1 MTDWLAAVARRLGG
15 TGGIDAE
22 VVGRTPL
29 TGGYAAEGVERVDL
43 RVGDRPV
50 SVVVKPADPVEV
62 AAMRAVAV
70 VEGVVA
76 PRMLHPDPLVLT
88 WVDGEPAAEGDPV
101 PAEVRQTLARVHRH
115 WFGKRARG
123 IPVVDAAWWAALC
136 ERTLVALRGGAR
148 RTGEAEYERAAG
160 LVAEWAADPRIRA
173 ALTLLPRTL
182 CHGDPHRGNMLG
194 TALIDWGNARMA
206 PAGLDLAVLEAQ
218 GRSDDARGRSDEAAY
233 RAEAPTLPGPLAA
246 VEREWAR
253 AHVHVQYLGFAADH
267 LGAARVAEMVD
278 TAAESLSRLGPALT
292 VCTHGPVVQT

>member
-1 MTDWLAAVARRLGG
+1 MTDWLTAVARRLGG
-15 TGGIDAE
+15 TPE
-22 VVGRTPL
+22 VVGRSPL
-29 TGGYAAEGVERVDL
+29 AGGYVAEGVERVDL
-43 RVGDRPV
+43 RVGDRPL

-101 PAEVRQTLARVHRH
+101 PAEVWRTLARVHRH
-115 WFGKRARG
+115 WFRKRARG

-136 ERTLVALRGGAR
+136 ERTLVAVRGAAR

-160 LVAEWAADPRIRA
+160 LVAEWATDPRIRA

-182 CHGDPHRGNMLG
+182 CHGDPHRGNLLG

-218 GRSDDARGRSDEAAY
+218 GTSDDAAY
-233 RAEAPTLPGPLAA
+233 HAEAPALSGPLAA

-267 LGAARVAEMVD
+267 LGAARVVEMIE

-292 VCTHGPVVQT
+292 ECTNGPVVQP

>member
-1 MTDWLAAVARRLGG
+1 MTDWLPAVARRLGG
-15 TGGIDAE
+15 PVE
-22 VVGRTPL
+22 VTGRTPL
-29 TGGYAAEGVERVDL
+29 SGGYAAAQVERIDL
-43 RVGDRPV
+43 RVGDRTMP
-50 SVVVKPADPVEV
+50 VVVKPAAAVEV

-70 VEGVVA
+70 VEGVGA

-88 WVDGEPAAEGDPV
+88 WVDGDPAAEGGPV
-101 PAEVRQTLARVHRH
+101 PADVWRTLARVHRH
-115 WFGKRARG
+115 WLRKRARG

-136 ERTLVALRGGAR
+136 ERTLVALRGAAR

-160 LVAEWAADPRIRA
+160 PVAEWAADPRIRA
-173 ALTLLPRTL
+173 ALALLPRTL

-194 TALIDWGNARMA
+194 TASTQWALIDWGNARMA

-218 GRSDDARGRSDEAAY
+218 GRSDDAAY
-233 RAEAPTLPGPLAA
+233 RAEAPALPGQLAA

-267 LGAARVAEMVD
+267 LGAARVAEMIE

-292 VCTHGPVVQT
+292 ECTNGTFVQT

>member
-1 MTDWLAAVARRLGG
+1 MTEWLAAVARRLGG
-15 TGGIDAE
+15 TPE

-29 TGGYAAEGVERVDL
+29 AGGYVAEGVERVDL
-43 RVGDRPV
+43 RVGDRAVP
-50 SVVVKPADPVEV
+50 VVVKPADPVEV

-101 PAEVRQTLARVHRH
+101 PADVWRTLARVHRH
-115 WFGKRARG
+115 WLRKRARG
-123 IPVVDAAWWAALC
+123 IPVVDAEWWAALC
-136 ERTLVALRGGAR
+136 ERTLVALRGGAG

-173 ALTLLPRTL
+173 ALALLPRTL

-194 TALIDWGNARMA
+194 AAGTDWALIDWGNARMA

-218 GRSDDARGRSDEAAY
+218 GRSDDAAY
-233 RAEAPTLPGPLAA
+233 RAEAPALPGPLAA

-267 LGAARVAEMVD
+267 LGAARVAEMIE
-278 TAAESLSRLGPALT
+278 TAGESLSRLGPALT
-292 VCTHGPVVQT
+292 HCTTTS

>member
-15 TGGIDAE
+15 AGGIDAE
-22 VVGRTPL
+22 IVGRTPL
-29 TGGYAAEGVERVDL
+29 AGGYVAARVERVDL
-43 RVGDRPV
+43 RIGDRSV

-76 PRMLHPDPLVLT
+76 PRILHPDPLVLT
-88 WVDGEPAAEGDPV
+88 WIDGEPAAEGDPV
-101 PAEVRQTLARVHRH
+101 PAEVWRTLARVHRH
-115 WFGKRARG
+115 WFRKRARG
-123 IPVVDAAWWAALC
+123 VPAVDAAWWAALC

-148 RTGEAEYERAAG
+148 RTGGAEYERAAG

-182 CHGDPHRGNMLG
+182 CHGDPHRGNLLG

-218 GRSDDARGRSDEAAY
+218 GRSDDAAY
-233 RAEAPTLPGPLAA
+233 RAEAPALPGPLAA

-253 AHVHVQYLGFAADH
+253 THVHVQYLGFAADH
-267 LGAARVAEMVD
+267 LGAARVAEMVE
-278 TAAESLSRLGPALT
+278 TAAGSLSRLGPALT
-292 VCTHGPVVQT
+292 ECTNGTVGRT